1 MSVTLVDP
9 RRARR
14 LNTAERPVQAQC
26 VMYWMSRDQRAQDNP
41 ALLYAQEWA
50 LKLDLPLRVVFAL
63 TPMFPGATDRHYQ
76 FMLAGLEEV
85 EQTLRR
91 HNVSFQLLDGDP
103 ADEVPRAVHAYAA
116 ALVVADFSP
125 LRIGRAWRDTVAQRL
140 SVPLYEVDAHNIVP
154 AWLASDKEEHGAY
167 TFRPKIK
174 RLLPEYLTDLPPLQP
189 HPHGDPENATDWAA
203 VRAALRADTSV
214 APAAGFAPG
223 ETAARAALDTF
234 LTRRL
239 AAYAHN
245 RNNPAIDGQS
255 DLSPYFHFGQLAPQR
270 AAWEAARC
278 RDEDGESVDAFLE
291 ELIVR
296 RELSDNFCLY
306 QPAYDSAAAFKGWAK
321 KTLDDH
327 RADRRPH
334 LYTRDELEFGRTAD
348 LAWNAAQA
356 QMVRHGKMHNYLR
369 MYWGKKLLEWSAS
382 PEEALETAIALN
394 DRYELD
400 GRDPNGYTGVAW
412 CIGGIHDRPWP
423 ERPIFGKIRYMN
435 FAGLKRKFDVDAYIR
450 ANPPLS

>member
-1 MSVTLVDP
+1 MPVTLVNP

-14 LNTAERPVQAQC
+14 LNAAERPPHAQC
-26 VMYWMSRDQRAQDNP
+26 VIYWMSREQRAQDNP

-50 LKLDLPLRVVFAL
+50 LKLDLPLHVVFAL
-63 TPMFPGATDRHYQ
+63 TPTFPGATGRHYD
-76 FMLAGLEEV
+76 FMLTGLAEV

-91 HNVSFQLLDGDP
+91 HNIAFYLLDGDP
-103 ADEVPRAVHAYAA
+103 AAEVPRLVHTATP
-116 ALVVADFSP
+116 ALVVTDFSP
-125 LRIGRAWRDTVAQRL
+125 LRVGRAWRETVAQGI
-140 SVPLYEVDAHNIVP
+140 SVPLVEMDAHNIVP

-167 TFRPKIK
+167 TLRPKIH

-189 HPHGDPENATDWAA
+189 HPHGHPGAATDWAA
-203 VRAALRADTSV
+203 VRAGLRADTSV
-214 APAAGFAPG
+214 APAAGFTPG

-234 LTRRL
+234 LRERL

-245 RNNPAIDGQS
+245 RNNPAIAGQS
-255 DLSPYFHFGQLAPQR
+255 DLSPYFHFGHLAPQR
-270 AAWEAARC
+270 AAWEAARY
-278 RDEDGESVDAFLE
+278 RAEAGENADAFLE

-306 QPAYDSAAAFKGWAK
+306 QPAYDSAAAFKPWAQ
-321 KTLDDH
+321 KTLADH
-327 RADRRPH
+327 RADPRPH
-334 LYTRDELEFGRTAD
+334 LYTHDELEFGRTAD
-348 LAWNAAQA
+348 AAWNAAQA
-356 QMVRHGKMHNYLR
+356 QMVRHGKMHNYMR

-382 PEEALETAIALN
+382 PEEALATAIALN

-400 GRDPNGYTGVAW
+400 GRDPNGYTGIAW

-435 FAGLKRKFDVDAYIR
+435 YAGLKRKFDVDAYIQ
-450 ANPPLS
+450 ANPPLC